1 MRGPTDESAE
11 FWRERAV
18 RLKALARR
26 AGVGGDTED
35 GTSAESREKTFTQTE
50 DYVNDRDDTWTPST
64 RSVSA
69 VSGWRVPTC
78 STTTT
83 TTAAAAAASNG
94 SWSRALGA
102 SWLGACA
109 NANAK
114 TSTERSLESALDDA
128 RSIEAVRAGYKT
140 LLREIT
146 RRHDRTR
153 RDLELEVEELRARVS
168 ELEAA
173 AERSGGMRIKS
184 PTREPLLPLTPE
196 SDGTYELSPLSA
208 TDVTPRGVE
217 TPDGDDASDEEP
229 TADEEVSTPKAFRP
243 PRPPSRDGSENDPW
257 VEAHERASLMAGAL
271 PTQVRPGKGYVC
283 PFSGK
288 VLMKTP

>member
-1 MRGPTDESAE
+1 MREPTDESAE
-11 FWRERAV
+11 FWRERAA
-18 RLKALARR
+18 RLKSLARR
-26 AGVGGDTED
+26 AGVGGGVED
-35 GTSAESREKTFTQTE
+35 GTSAGERESVKDF
-50 DYVNDRDDTWTPST
+50 DYDANANANADDDAWIPST
-64 RSVSA
+64 RGVST
-69 VSGWRVPTC
+69 VSGWRVRPCPTM
-78 STTTT
+78 STSTST
-83 TTAAAAAASNG
+83 NG
-94 SWSRALGA
+94 SRALVA
-102 SWLGACA
+102 SWTGARE
-109 NANAK
+109 NAK
-114 TSTERSLESALDDA
+114 KSAERSLESALDDA
-128 RSIEAVRAGYKT
+128 RSIEAVREGYKT

-153 RDLELEVEELRARVS
+153 RDLELEVEELRARVV

-184 PTREPLLPLTPE
+184 PTRERLLPLTPE

-208 TDVTPRGVE
+208 TDVTPRGGG

-229 TADEEVSTPKAFRP
+229 TADGEASTPKAFRP
-243 PRPPSRDGSENDPW
+243 PRPPIRDGSESEPW
-257 VEAHERASLMAGAL
+257 FEAHERANFMTGTL

>member
-1 MRGPTDESAE
+1 MRETTDESAE
-11 FWRERAV
+11 FWRERAA
-18 RLKALARR
+18 RLKSLARR
-26 AGVGGDTED
+26 AGVGAGFED
-35 GTSAESREKTFTQTE
+35 GTSAGERESVKDFGYDANANATDTA
-50 DYVNDRDDTWTPST
+50 DDDTWMPST
-64 RSVSA
+64 RDVA
-69 VSGWRVPTC
+69 TVSGWRVRACPTM
-78 STTTT
+78 STSTST
-83 TTAAAAAASNG
+83 NG
-94 SWSRALGA
+94 SRALVA
-102 SWLGACA
+102 SWTGARA
-109 NANAK
+109 NATAK
-114 TSTERSLESALDDA
+114 ASAERSLESALDDA

-153 RDLELEVEELRARVS
+153 RDLELEVEELRARVV

-173 AERSGGMRIKS
+173 AERSSGMRIKS
-184 PTREPLLPLTPE
+184 PTRERLLPLTPE

-208 TDVTPRGVE
+208 TDVTPRGGG

-229 TADEEVSTPKAFRP
+229 TADQEASTPKAFRP
-243 PRPPSRDGSENDPW
+243 PRPPSRDGSETDPW
-257 VEAHERASLMAGAL
+257 VEAHERANFMTGAL

>member
-1 MRGPTDESAE
+1 MREPTDESAE
-11 FWRERAV
+11 FWRERAA
-18 RLKALARR
+18 RLKSLARR
-26 AGVGGDTED
+26 AGVGGGVED
-35 GTSAESREKTFTQTE
+35 GTSARERERVKDF
-50 DYVNDRDDTWTPST
+50 DYDANANANDDDADDDDAWMPST
-64 RSVSA
+64 RGVST
-69 VSGWRVPTC
+69 VSGWRVRACPTMAT
-78 STTTT
+78 STST
-83 TTAAAAAASNG
+83 NG
-94 SWSRALGA
+94 SRALVA
-102 SWLGACA
+102 SWTGGS
-109 NANAK
+109 NSNTK

-153 RDLELEVEELRARVS
+153 RDLELEVEELRSRVV

-173 AERSGGMRIKS
+173 AERSGGTRIKS
-184 PTREPLLPLTPE
+184 PTRERLLPLTPE

-208 TDVTPRGVE
+208 TDVTPRGGG
-217 TPDGDDASDEEP
+217 TPEGDDASDEEP
-229 TADEEVSTPKAFRP
+229 PADEEASTPKAFRP
-243 PRPPSRDGSENDPW
+243 PRPPSRDGSESDPW
-257 VEAHERASLMAGAL
+257 FEAHERANFMTGAL